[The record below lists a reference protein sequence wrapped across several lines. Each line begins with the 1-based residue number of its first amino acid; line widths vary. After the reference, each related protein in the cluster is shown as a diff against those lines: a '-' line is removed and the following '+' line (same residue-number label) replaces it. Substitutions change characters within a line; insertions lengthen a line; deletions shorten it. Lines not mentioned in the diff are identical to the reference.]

1 MPIPPKR
8 VRTAT
13 ALAIPLFLLCTGPA
27 RAQPVDPVP
36 VASPA
41 PLDPASPMADLPDI
55 GVDWPDMSESL
66 GDKGTVAA
74 AEKGDNDSGE
84 RRYSIALDGLEKL
97 GAVPIKER
105 FDALSVLK
113 QGQKDAANTAQ
124 VDRRTREDRDLLE
137 SIMRTSGYYDAQ
149 VDATVE
155 NGIGDALIVRFAI
168 IPGPLYRFDSVAVT
182 GLEEAGAKAGA
193 FGATFGVETED
204 AIDADDVV
212 SGRVALE
219 KSLKDSGFPFAK
231 VSEPEV
237 VVDHDTRTGTL
248 AMAVE
253 TGGERRFG
261 EIRIKSPS
269 PPFNAKHVA
278 TIARFKSGDPYDQ
291 SRIDDLKR
299 ALVATGLVGGVDLR
313 PVPGAASGTADI
325 EVGLEK
331 APLRTIAGEVGYGT
345 GEGIRAEISW
355 THRNLIK
362 PEGAV
367 TLRGVAGTRE
377 QLAGVVLRQSNFH
390 ARDRVFNA
398 RLLASNINRNA
409 FDART
414 VELAANLERQSNIIW
429 QKRWTWSGGAELIA
443 TDERDMTAG
452 GIGRRQTFLI
462 AAAPAS
468 IGYDRSNNLL
478 DPTKGFRLGA
488 RISPE
493 LSLRNGT
500 TAYARVQLDASAY
513 APLGD
518 KLVLAG
524 RVRVGSILGA
534 ANLDL
539 APSRRFYA
547 GGGGS
552 VRGFG
557 FQEIGPRDAF
567 NDPVG
572 GRGLAEFSLEARVR
586 FGNFGVVPFIDGGNI
601 STGSVPTLSGFRY
614 GAGVGLRYHSTFGPI
629 RIDVGTPINPRSGDA
644 PVTVFV
650 SLGQAF

>member
-1 MPIPPKR
+1 MSSSPQC
-8 VRTAT
+8 VRLAS
-13 ALAIPLFLLCTGPA
+13 ALAFSLILLCNGPA
-27 RAQPVDPVP
+27 RAQNAEPVTVSD
-36 VASPA
+36 PA
-41 PLDPASPMADLPDI
+41 PLDPNSPMADLPDL
-55 GVDWPDMSESL
+55 GVAWPDMSESL
-66 GDKGTVAA
+66 GEGPEAVA
-74 AEKGDNDSGE
+74 ETTKSESGE
-84 RRYSIALDGLEKL
+84 RRYSIELDGLEKL
-97 GAVPIKER
+97 GAVPVKER

-113 QGQKDAANTAQ
+113 QGQKDPANTAQ
-124 VDRRTREDRDLLE
+124 IDRRTREDRDLLE
-137 SIMRTSGYYDAQ
+137 AIMRTSGYYDAQ
-149 VDATVE
+149 VEATVE
-155 NGIGDALIVRFAI
+155 NGGGDTLVVRFAI
-168 IPGPLYRFDSVAVT
+168 NPGPLYRFDTVAVT
-182 GLEEAGAKAGA
+182 GLEDAGAKAPA
-193 FGATFGVETED
+193 FDATFGVEAED

-212 SGRVALE
+212 SGRAALE

-231 VSEPEV
+231 VNEPEV
-237 VVDHDTRTGTL
+237 VVDHETRTGTL

-261 EIRIKSPS
+261 DIRIKSLD

-278 TIARFKSGDPYDQ
+278 TIARFKTGEPYDQ

-299 ALVATGLVGGVDLR
+299 ALVATGIVGGVDLQ
-313 PVPGAASGTADI
+313 PVPGTAPGTADI

-331 APLRTIAGEVGYGT
+331 APLRTIAGEAGYGT

-390 ARDRVFNA
+390 ARDRVLNA
-398 RLLASNINRNA
+398 RLLASNINRRA
-409 FDART
+409 FEART

-452 GIGRRQTFLI
+452 IGRRQTFLI
-462 AAAPAS
+462 AAAPLS
-468 IGYDRSNNLL
+468 IGYDRSDNLL

-488 RISPE
+488 RVSPE
-493 LSLRNGT
+493 LSLRKGT
-500 TAYARVQLDASAY
+500 MTYVRMQLDASAY
-513 APLGD
+513 APLG
-518 KLVLAG
+518 KSLVLAG
-524 RVRVGSILGA
+524 RIRAGTIMGSS
-534 ANLDL
+534 NLAL

-552 VRGFG
+552 VRGYG
-557 FQEIGPRDAF
+557 YQEIGPRDAF

-572 GRGLAEFSLEARVR
+572 GRSLTEFSLEARIR
-586 FGNFGVVPFIDGGNI
+586 FGVFGVVPFIDGGNI
-601 STGSVPTLSGFRY
+601 YTDKLPKLSGFRY
-614 GAGVGLRYHSTFGPI
+614 GAGVGLRYHSSFGPI
-629 RIDVGTPINPRSGDA
+629 RIDVGTPINPRKGDT

>member
-1 MPIPPKR
+1 MSSNLQRGQLTSAFAFSIMMFCNG
-8 VRTAT
+8 
-13 ALAIPLFLLCTGPA
+13 LA
-27 RAQPVDPVP
+27 RAQTAEPVP
-36 VASPA
+36 VSDPA
-41 PLDPASPMADLPDI
+41 PLDPNSPMAELPDI
-55 GVDWPDMSESL
+55 GVAWPDMSESL
-66 GDKGTVAA
+66 GEKTVPVVETGKG
-74 AEKGDNDSGE
+74 DSGE
-84 RRYSIALDGLEKL
+84 RRYSIELEGLEKL
-97 GAVPIKER
+97 GAVPVKER

-124 VDRRTREDRDLLE
+124 IDRRTREDRDLLE
-137 SIMRTSGYYDAQ
+137 AILRTSGYYDAQ
-149 VDATVE
+149 VEATVE
-155 NGIGDALIVRFAI
+155 NGSGDALVVRFAI
-168 IPGPLYRFDSVAVT
+168 NPGPLYRFDTVAVT
-182 GLEEAGAKAGA
+182 GLADAGAKAPA
-193 FGATFGVETED
+193 FGATLGVEAQD

-212 SGRVALE
+212 SGRAALE

-231 VSEPEV
+231 VNEPEV
-237 VVDHDTRTGTL
+237 VVDHETRTGTL
-248 AMAVE
+248 AMEVE

-261 EIRIKSPS
+261 DIVIKSPN

-278 TIARFKSGDPYDQ
+278 TIARFKTGQPFDQ
-291 SRIDDLKR
+291 SRLDDLKR
-299 ALVATGLVGGVDLR
+299 ALVATGIVGSVDLK
-313 PVPGAASGTADI
+313 PVPGVAAGTADI
-325 EVGLEK
+325 EIGLEK
-331 APLRTIAGEVGYGT
+331 APLRTIAGEAGYGT
-345 GEGIRAEISW
+345 GEGFRAEISW

-377 QLAGVVLRQSNFH
+377 QLAGVILRQSNFH
-390 ARDRVFNA
+390 ARDRVLNA
-398 RLLASNINRNA
+398 RLLASNINRRA

-443 TDERDMTAG
+443 TDERDMTGG

-462 AAAPAS
+462 AAAPLS
-468 IGYDRSNNLL
+468 LGYDRSDNLL

-493 LSLRNGT
+493 LSLRQGT
-500 TAYARVQLDASAY
+500 MGYVRMQIDASAY

-518 KLVLAG
+518 KVVLAG
-524 RVRVGSILGA
+524 RIRAGSIMGASNLG
-534 ANLDL
+534 L

-557 FQEIGPRDAF
+557 YQEIGPRDAF

-572 GRGLAEFSLEARVR
+572 GRSLAEFSLEARIR
-586 FGNFGVVPFIDGGNI
+586 FGIFGVVPFVDGGNI
-601 STGSVPTLSGFRY
+601 YTNTLPKISGFRY
-614 GAGVGLRYHSTFGPI
+614 GAGVGLRYHSSFGPI
-629 RIDVGTPINPRSGDA
+629 RIDVGTPINPRKGDT